1 MLGEAGVIGNWAIIY
16 ITFPVPYSGTRREMR
31 NLISS
36 LQGHNKQ
43 LKAELQRYKRKFKE
57 SQVELTKLKS
67 SEADGSKPEQVRLIY
82 HLQNSCLSTR
92 PPCVST
98 QLSLSLPCVTHAMCR
113 QAEGCW
119 RWITWFTSVS
129 LYKRMVISLFSIY
142 AYILAINHPLF
153 FGRPQTLH
161 AYWM

>member
-113 QAEGCW
+113 QAEGC
-119 RWITWFTSVS
+119 
-129 LYKRMVISLFSIY
+129 
-142 AYILAINHPLF
+142 
-153 FGRPQTLH
+153 
-161 AYWM
+161 